1 MTTVNGEI
9 YECVRN
15 LPCRAA
21 NEVFGA
27 VWFRTR
33 ESRSCRAA
41 FTECM
46 LEATTG
52 FEPVMGVLQT
62 PALPLGYVAGMAR
75 PRTASIRRRARRT
88 LFVLMLVPRRR
99 FELLRLAARPPQDRV
114 SAYSTTSAQPAL
126 ASGIIIGH
134 RFSDG
139 PTCVRA
145 IQLPASSPQLRSAR
159 RGTHRRACRPA
170 SRLPRP
176 FDALLA
182 FSAL

>member
-1 MTTVNGEI
+1 M
-9 YECVRN
+9 
-15 LPCRAA
+15 
-21 NEVFGA
+21 
-27 VWFRTR
+27 
-33 ESRSCRAA
+33 
-41 FTECM
+41 
-46 LEATTG
+46 EATTG

-145 IQLPASSPQLRSAR
+145 IQLPTPSFAPHAEEP
-159 RGTHRRACRPA
+159 TAAHVAPHRA
-170 SRLPRP
+170 SRGPSMRCWRFPR
-176 FDALLA
+176 FDIIRASVKQDHGCKLQRSRSEPELRA
-182 FSAL
+182 AERL